1 MSSHD
6 VILPPLHRSA
16 ATRSRAGVVTIA
28 SVALHLG
35 VGALA
40 WMAPAPADARVPRQE
55 LVEVSIVPALGHASG
70 ALGGTGTQLS
80 ADNAAGRARNNSVRS
95 APEVSAGKPP
105 ASSLPGD
112 SPAMGS
118 RPEST
123 PYAVGGE
130 PDNEAKALS
139 HASASA
145 GNEASATGDDSSSP
159 ALGSANGATDG
170 TGSAP
175 QARMTPQYAGLLAGW
190 FGARFNV
197 RGTGIDEA
205 ELSKLAASVRISI
218 SSDRRVVGF
227 QLAGSSGNASFDEA
241 VRGTLA
247 GVMSSGV
254 PLPSPQD
261 GSLPPSS
268 FTVRFRSLNLR

>member
-40 WMAPAPADARVPRQE
+40 WMAPAPADAQVPRQE

-70 ALGGTGTQLS
+70 VPGGTGTQPS
-80 ADNAAGRARNNSVRS
+80 ADDATGRARNNSVRS
-95 APEVSAGKPP
+95 APEVPAGRTP
-105 ASSLPGD
+105 ASSLPAD
-112 SPAMGS
+112 SPAIAS

-123 PYAVGGE
+123 T
-130 PDNEAKALS
+130 DR
-139 HASASA
+139 
-145 GNEASATGDDSSSP
+145 SP
-159 ALGSANGATDG
+159 APGSANGATDG

-197 RGTGIDEA
+197 RGTGIEET

-218 SSDRRVVGF
+218 SPDRRVVGF

-254 PLPSPQD
+254 PLPAPQD